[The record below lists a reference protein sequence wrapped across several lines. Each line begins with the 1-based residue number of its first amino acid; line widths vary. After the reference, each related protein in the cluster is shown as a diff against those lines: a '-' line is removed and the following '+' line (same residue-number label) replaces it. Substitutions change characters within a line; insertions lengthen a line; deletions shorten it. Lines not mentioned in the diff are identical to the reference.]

1 MTRPTIHPPG
11 EVEDFGNWAFS
22 KSNIQTKS
30 SWNSCPLPPPWAA
43 AAARRPPPVHALLP
57 KAAAPSPLPTAIL
70 SRGAPRRSTAFPPR
84 LPAAPCRR
92 PLSASRRAA
101 PSSASPCAAV
111 CVLNN
116 VRCLPSAARRP
127 ATSSC
132 SAHHW
137 DWRSTSRAS
146 ARDGNEDPTRATP
159 AGPTTSSRPAR
170 AAGLGRDVLS
180 RRESAL
186 VSSAENPSRRPTA
199 IRREYMPGR
208 RPLSASRRAAPRRA
222 RSPGGHTPRCTSPSS
237 P

>member
-1 MTRPTIHPPG
+1 MASRNRI
-11 EVEDFGNWAFS
+11 
-22 KSNIQTKS
+22 SNQ
-30 SWNSCPLPPPWAA
+30 
-43 AAARRPPPVHALLP
+43 LL
-57 KAAAPSPLPTAIL
+57 
-70 SRGAPRRSTAFPPR
+70 GQ
-84 LPAAPCRR
+84 LPAASARRQPPRRAVLPQCTRSSPRLLPQARCPRQYFHAEPRAGLRPSRLGCRR
-92 PLSASRRAA
+92 RGAAGHCPPRRAA

-159 AGPTTSSRPAR
+159 AGPTTSSRPPR
-170 AAGLGRDVLS
+170 APAGLGRDVLS

-199 IRREYMPGR
+199 IRREYTPGR

-222 RSPGGHTPRCTSPSS
+222 RGHAEGAPPARAPSTRRAVLGQACAAA
-237 P
+237 